1 MLEEGGLLDMLHWI
15 VALAD
20 VFKVCTSSPTQIVTP
35 ILTCSRRCKL
45 YGRPRNFSFDPRDP
59 NSLYFALP
67 IGPHRDRQFLDRE
80 RTLMVQ
86 SSHPP
91 GASLIF

>member
-20 VFKVCTSSPTQIVTP
+20 VFKVCTFSLTRVVTP
-35 ILTCSRRCKL
+35 ILTCPRFCKL

-80 RTLMVQ
+80 RASTARTL
-86 SSHPP
+86 HARD
-91 GASLIF
+91 ASLIS